1 MSVNRLGL
9 LLGRF
14 RYISIIAVVSA
25 VFSSLLMFLI
35 GAVKTY
41 NAYAFFFLH
50 GNTGPAG
57 KQAIAYLIQGIDAFL
72 IALVFLIF
80 SGGVYNIFIRG
91 DGDGGGVQTDS
102 SQHGIGSIAQL
113 KRIIAELIIIILIV
127 NFMED
132 VLGSDIN
139 TYQWEILVIPISIV
153 LLSLG
158 LKFLDLRDK

>member
-1 MSVNRLGL
+1 MSLSKLDL
-9 LLGRF
+9 LLDRF
-14 RYISIIAVVSA
+14 QYISIIAVVSA
-25 VFSSLLMFLI
+25 VFSSLLMFVI
-35 GAVKTY
+35 GAFKTY
-41 NAYAFFFLH
+41 NAYVLFFSH

-57 KQAIAYLIQGIDAFL
+57 KQAIAYSIQGIDTFL

-80 SGGVYNIFIRG
+80 ARGVYNIFIRG
-91 DGDGGGVQTDS
+91 DRDDAQADS
-102 SQHGIGSIAQL
+102 SGHGVDSIAHL

-139 TYQWEILVIPISIV
+139 TYEWEILVIPISIV
-153 LLSLG
+153 LLALG

>member
-1 MSVNRLGL
+1 MPWR
-9 LLGRF
+9 
-14 RYISIIAVVSA
+14 
-25 VFSSLLMFLI
+25 
-35 GAVKTY
+35 
-41 NAYAFFFLH
+41 
-50 GNTGPAG
+50 
-57 KQAIAYLIQGIDAFL
+57 AIAYLIQGIDAFL

-91 DGDGGGVQTDS
+91 DGDGVQADS
-102 SQHGIGSIAQL
+102 NQHGILSIAQL

-158 LKFLDLRDK
+158 LKFLDLKDK